1 MTTPTKRLLAVE
13 AALPAEAAR
22 ALDRFT
28 TMNPH
33 WRGAGWADCLDV
45 LHDSDSN
52 LEVTEPTYEALH
64 ESGTFDDGEMRYV
77 GLVALTLF
85 YADGEAPTV
94 ADVEAA
100 VRTVAALYEE
110 RPEVSSIGFRK
121 ANTEDYWKA
130 YDEAAPLVERFVRR
144 QVDNGGEL

>member
-52 LEVTEPTYEALH
+52 LEVTEPIYETL
-64 ESGTFDDGEMRYV
+64 SGSSLDDGQMRYV
-77 GLVALTLF
+77 GLVTLTLF

-94 ADVEAA
+94 DEVEAA
-100 VRTVAALYEE
+100 VRTVVAPCEE
-110 RPEVSSIGFRK
+110 RPDVSSIGFRK
-121 ANTEDYWKA
+121 ASQDDYDKA
-130 YDEAAPLVERFVRR
+130 LAEGAPLVDRFMRQHRR
-144 QVDNGGEL
+144 ES